1 LGRFYG
7 WVEVDKGEEE
17 HKGRRHVFAPEIRF
31 YSAFAGRLEGLSK
44 RWHCRQCES

>member
-17 HKGRRHVFAPEIRF
+17 DEGRRHVFAPEIRF
-31 YSAFAGRLEGLSK
+31 YSGFAGHFDSF
-44 RWHCRQCES
+44 